1 MLLWFRKS
9 EILQTIS
16 LIILFLTAVVPAVS
30 QAPVDKAWT
39 VLQSGLSNS
48 NTDNRTVATRLLGG
62 LPHNQKAQDQA
73 LKALADNK
81 PEVRA
86 AGAEALGTMQAKSAI
101 PQLQQL
107 CRSDQDAGVV
117 IACAKALVNLGDPLG
132 FNVYYAILTGEMK
145 SGASLMDEQKK
156 MLKDPKKLAQFGFE
170 TGVGFIPFGGLTLGV
185 FRSLTKDDVSPIRA
199 AAAEVLVQDPD
210 PKTTAALKTAVS
222 DKSWVVRAAAA
233 DALGKRKNPSVIPA
247 LEPALDDDKEAVR
260 YTAAVSIIRLND
272 IKNSKSAVKSATKR
286 PAKPK

>member
-1 MLLWFRKS
+1 MLLCFRNS
-9 EILQTIS
+9 QILRTIS

-39 VLQSGLSNS
+39 VLQAGLSNS

-62 LPHNQKAQDQA
+62 LPNNQKAQEQA
-73 LKALADNK
+73 LKALADNR

-86 AGAEALGTMQAKSAI
+86 AAAEALGTMQAKSAI
-101 PQLQQL
+101 PQLQDL
-107 CRSDQDAGVV
+107 CRTDKDAGVV
-117 IACAKALVNLGDPLG
+117 ISCARALVNLGDPLG
-132 FNVYYAILTGEMK
+132 FNIYYAVLTGELK

-199 AAAEVLVQDPD
+199 AAAEVLVKDPD
-210 PKTTAALKTAVS
+210 PKTTAALKTALS
-222 DKSWVVRAAAA
+222 DKSWIVRAAAV
-233 DALGKRKNPSVIPA
+233 DALGKRKDPSVIPA

-260 YTAAVSIIRLND
+260 YTAAVSIIHLNA
-272 IKNSKSAVKSATKR
+272 IKKSKPAAKR
-286 PAKPK
+286 TAKPK

>member
-1 MLLWFRKS
+1 MLLCFRKS
-9 EILQTIS
+9 QILRTIPV
-16 LIILFLTAVVPAVS
+16 ILLCFAAGVPAFS
-30 QAPVDKAWT
+30 QDPADKAWT
-39 VLQSGLSNS
+39 VLQAGLSNS

-62 LPHNQKAQDQA
+62 LPNNQKAQEQA
-73 LKALADNK
+73 LKALADNR

-86 AGAEALGTMQAKSAI
+86 AAAEALGTMQAKSAI
-101 PQLQQL
+101 PQLQDL
-107 CRSDQDAGVV
+107 CRTDKDAGVV
-117 IACAKALVNLGDPLG
+117 ISCARALVNLGDPLG
-132 FNVYYAILTGEMK
+132 FNIYYAVLTGELK

-199 AAAEVLVQDPD
+199 AAAEVLIKDPD

-222 DKSWVVRAAAA
+222 DKSWIVRAAAA

-247 LEPALDDDKEAVR
+247 LEPALDDSKEAVR
-260 YTAAVSIIRLND
+260 YTAAVSIIHLSD
-272 IKNSKSAVKSATKR
+272 IKSSKSAAKTPAKR
-286 PAKPK
+286 AAKPK

>member
-1 MLLWFRKS
+1 MLLRFRKS
-9 EILQTIS
+9 EILRTIP

-39 VLQSGLSNS
+39 VLQLGLTTN
-48 NTDNRTVATRLLGG
+48 NTDNRTVATRVLGG
-62 LPHNQKAQDQA
+62 LPNNQKAQDLA
-73 LKALADNK
+73 LKALADDK

-107 CRSDQDAGVV
+107 CRTDQDAGVV
-117 IACAKALVNLGDPLG
+117 ISCAKALVNLGDPLG

-170 TGVGFIPFGGLTLGV
+170 AGVGFIPFGGLTLGV

-199 AAAEVLVQDPD
+199 AAAEVLIKDPD

-222 DKSWVVRAAAA
+222 DKSWIVRAAAA

-247 LEPALDDDKEAVR
+247 LEPALDDSKEAVR
-260 YTAAVSIIRLND
+260 YTAAVSIIHLSD
-272 IKNSKSAVKSATKR
+272 IKSSKSAAKTPAKR
-286 PAKPK
+286 AAKPK

>member
-1 MLLWFRKS
+1 MLLRSRKS
-9 EILQTIS
+9 EILRTLS
-16 LIILFLTAVVPAVS
+16 LIILFLSAVVPAVS
-30 QAPVDKAWT
+30 QDAVDKAWT
-39 VLQSGLSNS
+39 ILQSGLSNS

-62 LPHNQKAQDQA
+62 LPNNQKAQDQA

-86 AGAEALGTMQAKSAI
+86 AGAEALGNMQAKSAI

-107 CRSDQDAGVV
+107 CRTDLDAGVV
-117 IACAKALVNLGDPLG
+117 ISCAKALVNLGDPLG
-132 FNVYYAILTGEMK
+132 FNVYYAILTGEQK

-185 FRSLTKDDVSPIRA
+185 FKSLTKDDVSPIRA
-199 AAAEVLVQDPD
+199 AAADVLAQDPD
-210 PKTTAALKTAVS
+210 PKTTIALKTALS
-222 DKSWVVRAAAA
+222 DKSWLVRAAAA

-247 LEPALDDDKEAVR
+247 LESALNDDKEAVR

-272 IKNSKSAVKSATKR
+272 IKSSKPASKTPAKR
-286 PAKPK
+286 AAKPK

>member
-1 MLLWFRKS
+1 MLLRSRKS
-9 EILQTIS
+9 EILRTVS

-62 LPHNQKAQDQA
+62 LPNNQKAQDQA

-86 AGAEALGTMQAKSAI
+86 AGAEALGNMKARSAI

-107 CRSDQDAGVV
+107 CRTDLDAGVV
-117 IACAKALVNLGDPLG
+117 ISCAKALVNLGDPLG
-132 FNVYYAILTGEMK
+132 FNVYYAILTGEQK

-185 FRSLTKDDVSPIRA
+185 FKSLTKDDVSPIRA
-199 AAAEVLVQDPD
+199 AAADVLAQDPD
-210 PKTTAALKTAVS
+210 PKTTEALKTALS
-222 DKSWVVRAAAA
+222 DKSWLVRAAAA

-247 LEPALDDDKEAVR
+247 LESALNDDKEAVR

-272 IKNSKSAVKSATKR
+272 IKSSKPAARSAAKR

>member
-1 MLLWFRKS
+1 MLLRFRKS
-9 EILQTIS
+9 EILRTIP
-16 LIILFLTAVVPAVS
+16 LVILFLTAVVPAVS

-39 VLQSGLSNS
+39 VLQLGLTTN
-48 NTDNRTVATRLLGG
+48 NTDNRTVATRVLGG
-62 LPHNQKAQDQA
+62 LPNNQKAQDLA
-73 LKALADNK
+73 LKALADDK

-107 CRSDQDAGVV
+107 CRTDQDAGVV
-117 IACAKALVNLGDPLG
+117 ISCAKALVNLGDPLG

-170 TGVGFIPFGGLTLGV
+170 AGVGFIPFGGLTLGV

-199 AAAEVLVQDPD
+199 AAAEVLIKDPD

-222 DKSWVVRAAAA
+222 DKSWIVRAAAA

-247 LEPALDDDKEAVR
+247 LEPALDDSKEAVR
-260 YTAAVSIIRLND
+260 YTAAVSIIHLSD
-272 IKNSKSAVKSATKR
+272 IKSSKSAAKTPAKR
-286 PAKPK
+286 AAKPK

>member
-1 MLLWFRKS
+1 MLLRFRKS
-9 EILQTIS
+9 EILRTIP

-39 VLQSGLSNS
+39 VLQLGLTTN
-48 NTDNRTVATRLLGG
+48 NTDNRTVATRVLGG
-62 LPHNQKAQDQA
+62 LPNNQKAQDLA
-73 LKALADNK
+73 LKALADDK

-107 CRSDQDAGVV
+107 CRTDQDAGVV
-117 IACAKALVNLGDPLG
+117 ISCAKALVNLGDPLG

-170 TGVGFIPFGGLTLGV
+170 AGVGFIPFGGLTLGV

-222 DKSWVVRAAAA
+222 DKSWVVRAAAS

-260 YTAAVSIIRLND
+260 YTAAVSIIRPND
-272 IKNSKSAVKSATKR
+272 IKKSRPAAKSAAKPA
-286 PAKPK
+286 AKPK

>member
-30 QAPVDKAWT
+30 QNPVDKAWT

-48 NTDNRTVATRLLGG
+48 NTDNRTVATRVLGG

>member
-1 MLLWFRKS
+1 MLLRFRKS
-9 EILQTIS
+9 EILRTIS
-16 LIILFLTAVVPAVS
+16 HIILFLTAVVPAVS

-39 VLQSGLSNS
+39 VLQLGLTTN

-62 LPHNQKAQDQA
+62 LPKNQKAQDLA
-73 LKALADNK
+73 LKALADSK

-107 CRSDQDAGVV
+107 CRTDQDAGVV
-117 IACAKALVNLGDPLG
+117 ISCAKALVNLGDPLG

-145 SGASLMDEQKK
+145 SGASLMEEQKK

-199 AAAEVLVQDPD
+199 AAAEVLIKDPD

-222 DKSWVVRAAAA
+222 DKSWVVRAAAV
-233 DALGKRKNPSVIPA
+233 DALGKRKDPSVIPA

-260 YTAAVSIIRLND
+260 YTAAVSIIHLND
-272 IKNSKSAVKSATKR
+272 LKRGKSAAKPAAKR
-286 PAKPK
+286 PDKPK

>member
-9 EILQTIS
+9 EILRTVS
-16 LIILFLTAVVPAVS
+16 LITLFLAAVVPALS
-30 QAPVDKAWT
+30 QDPVDKAWT

-48 NTDNRTVATRLLGG
+48 STDNRTVATRLLGG

-73 LKALADNK
+73 LKALADSK

-86 AGAEALGTMQAKSAI
+86 AGAEALGNMQAKSAI

-107 CRSDQDAGVV
+107 CRTDQDAGVV
-117 IACAKALVNLGDPLG
+117 ISCAKALVNLGDPLG
-132 FNVYYAILTGEMK
+132 FNVYYAILTGELK

-185 FRSLTKDDVSPIRA
+185 FKSLTKDDVSPIRA
-199 AAAEVLVQDPD
+199 AAADVLAGDPD
-210 PKTTAALKTAVS
+210 PKTTTALKTALS
-222 DKSWVVRAAAA
+222 DKSWLVRAAAA
-233 DALGKRKNPSVIPA
+233 DALGKRKNPSIIPA
-247 LEPALDDDKEAVR
+247 LEPVLADDKEAVR
-260 YTAAVSIIRLND
+260 YTAAVSIIRLNGT
-272 IKNSKSAVKSATKR
+272 KNSKPAAKSAAKR
-286 PAKPK
+286 TTKPK

>member
-9 EILQTIS
+9 EILRTIS
-16 LIILFLTAVVPAVS
+16 LIILFLIAVVPALS
-30 QAPVDKAWT
+30 QGPVDKAWT

-62 LPHNQKAQDQA
+62 LPNNQKAQDQA

-86 AGAEALGTMQAKSAI
+86 AGAEALGNMHAKSAI

-107 CRSDQDAGVV
+107 CRTDQDAGVV
-117 IACAKALVNLGDPLG
+117 ISCAKALVNLGDPLG

-145 SGASLMDEQKK
+145 SGANLMDEQKK

-185 FRSLTKDDVSPIRA
+185 FKSLTKDDVSPIRA
-199 AAAEVLVQDPD
+199 AAADVLAGDPD
-210 PKTTAALKTAVS
+210 PKTTTALKTAVS
-222 DKSWVVRAAAA
+222 DKSWLVRASAA
-233 DALGKRKNPSVIPA
+233 DALGKRKDPSVIPA
-247 LEPALDDDKEAVR
+247 LEPVLDDDKEAVR
-260 YTAAVSIIRLND
+260 YTAAVSIIHLND